1 MMRCDILS
9 LIVICMIRGG
19 STSVNGFKIKGGS
32 VGIEII
38 KPAPSGWPEWVDRHQ
53 FTVKDGR
60 DPLGL
65 ETITTDRIV
74 PLLVPGI
81 LALSGRA
88 RYVSLHL
95 FLLDEFARRRLEPT
109 AANQSIY
116 MRRCEYDFG
125 AAVLLCERCGAEAA
139 PVGAMTLRPIVR
151 RAEHEVPRGFSVDSD
166 LGGYGLYYRT
176 PLRELGLVTQRG
188 TPMDNRPIPIDLL
201 ASPRAEA
208 IADAFREAI
217 KDTAFYRQ
225 YFLGQEPIPRAVLQA
240 FARVGCLCRLAE
252 SPHEVDL
259 VRRAF
264 FEEWSGVDPEAVRRR
279 RQAFALMLRLA
290 ETTPEVFKD
299 EAWHRRATLAAL
311 ESTVG
316 ESSAWATT
324 VQRWAALY
332 GKEYYQ
338 DGLLVLWRGV
348 NRLGREHCPPDGM
361 PPSAFLDLV
370 RRRLSSASLPLGAG
384 TVALD
389 GSQPTNQVLN
399 EVARRTV
406 GQSLEDLRSAYVGSK
421 HALAGILM
429 LLALCDRARVMDTVS
444 DHSGWQEISRQGGN
458 SQPGLHGFISRF
470 RAHLSQGPVLADTL
484 AWLVQNF
491 VIRPHDQ
498 IATTKLP
505 DFTFRFR
512 LEGDRLKF
520 YDSPGIEF
528 GLADSRHSA
537 LSSLG
542 RDMDLWNDVDGIPRV
557 MAAGRDLVRAT
568 FI

>member
-1 MMRCDILS
+1 
-9 LIVICMIRGG
+9 V
-19 STSVNGFKIKGGS
+19 T
-32 VGIEII
+32 IELV
-38 KPAPSGWPEWVDRHQ
+38 KPAPVGWPEWIDRHQ

-109 AANQSIY
+109 ADNQSVY

-125 AAVLLCERCGAEAA
+125 AAVLLCERCGAGAA

-176 PLRELGLVTQRG
+176 PLRELGLVAQRG
-188 TPMDNRPIPIDLL
+188 TLMDDKPIPIDLL
-201 ASPRAEA
+201 ASPRAVA
-208 IADAFREAI
+208 IADAYREAI

-225 YFLGQEPIPRAVLQA
+225 YFLGQDPIPRAVLQD
-240 FARVGCLCRLAE
+240 FAKAGCLCRLVE

-259 VRRAF
+259 VKRAF
-264 FEEWSGVDPEAVRRR
+264 FEELGGVDPEAVRRR

-290 ETTPEVFKD
+290 ETTPEVLVD
-299 EAWHRRATLAAL
+299 QAWHRRATWAAL
-311 ESTVG
+311 EGTVG

-361 PPSAFLDLV
+361 PPAAFLDLV
-370 RRRLSSASLPLGAG
+370 QRQLSSAHLPIGAD

-389 GSQPTNQVLN
+389 GAQPTNQILN
-399 EVARRTV
+399 EVAQRTA
-406 GQSLEDLRSAYVGSK
+406 GLSLEDLRTRYVGSE
-421 HALAGILM
+421 HALARVLM
-429 LLALCDRARVMDTVS
+429 LLALIDRVRVTDTLPA
-444 DHSGWQEISRQGGN
+444 DSGWHEISRQGGN
-458 SQPGLHGFISRF
+458 SQPGLLGFVSRF
-470 RAHLSQGPVLADTL
+470 RIHLSQEPVLADTL
-484 AWLVQNF
+484 AWLVLNF
-491 VIRPHDQ
+491 VITAHDR

-512 LEGDRLKF
+512 LEGVRLRF
-520 YDSPGIEF
+520 YDSPGLEF
-528 GLADSRHSA
+528 NLADSRHPA

-542 RDMDLWNDVDGIPRV
+542 RDMGLWSDTGEVPCV
-557 MAAGRDLVRAT
+557 TAVGRDLVKGA
-568 FI
+568 FE

>member
-1 MMRCDILS
+1 M
-9 LIVICMIRGG
+9 
-19 STSVNGFKIKGGS
+19 T
-32 VGIEII
+32 IELV
-38 KPAPSGWPEWVDRHQ
+38 KPAPVGWPEWVDRHQ

-88 RYVSLHL
+88 RYVSIHL

-109 AANQSIY
+109 AANQSVY

-125 AAVLLCERCGAEAA
+125 AAVLLCERCGADAA

-151 RAEHEVPRGFSVDSD
+151 RAENEVPRGFSVDSD

-176 PLRELGLVTQRG
+176 PLRELGLVAQRG
-188 TPMDNRPIPIDLL
+188 SLMDEKPIPIDLL
-201 ASPRAEA
+201 ASPRAVA
-208 IADAFREAI
+208 IADAYREAI
-217 KDTAFYRQ
+217 KDTVFYRQ
-225 YFLGQEPIPRAVLQA
+225 YFLGQDPIPRAVLQD
-240 FARVGCLCRLAE
+240 FAKAGCLCRLVE
-252 SPHEVDL
+252 SPHEVSL
-259 VRRAF
+259 VRGAF
-264 FEEWSGVDPEAVRRR
+264 FEEWGGVDPETVRRR

-290 ETTPEVFKD
+290 ETAPEVLVD
-299 EAWHRRATLAAL
+299 QAQHRRATWAAL
-311 ESTVG
+311 EGIVG

-338 DGLLVLWRGV
+338 DGLLILWRAV
-348 NRLGREHCPPDGM
+348 NQLGREHCPPDGL

-370 RRRLSSASLPLGAG
+370 RRQLSSAYLRIGPD

-389 GSQPTNQVLN
+389 GSQPTDRVLN
-399 EVARRTV
+399 EVAQKTA
-406 GQSLEDLRSAYVGSK
+406 GLSLEDLRTKYVGSE
-421 HALAGILM
+421 HALAGVLM
-429 LLALCDRARVMDTVS
+429 LLALFDRVRVTDTLPA
-444 DHSGWQEISRQGGN
+444 DSGWHEISRQGGN
-458 SQPGLHGFISRF
+458 SQPGLLVFVSRF
-470 RAHLSQGPVLADTL
+470 RNHLSQRPVLADTL
-484 AWLVQNF
+484 AWLVRDF
-491 VIRPHDQ
+491 VITAHDR
-498 IATTKLP
+498 IATAKLP

-512 LEGDRLKF
+512 LEGGLLRF

-542 RDMDLWNDVDGIPRV
+542 RDMGLWSDTGGVPRIT
-557 MAAGRDLVRAT
+557 AAGHDLVRAT
-568 FI
+568 FK

>member
-1 MMRCDILS
+1 
-9 LIVICMIRGG
+9 V
-19 STSVNGFKIKGGS
+19 T
-32 VGIEII
+32 IELV
-38 KPAPSGWPEWVDRHQ
+38 KPASVGWPEWVDRHQ

-81 LALSGRA
+81 LALSDRA
-88 RYVSLHL
+88 RYVSVHL

-109 AANQSIY
+109 AANQSVY

-125 AAVLLCERCGAEAA
+125 AAVLLCERCGAEAT
-139 PVGAMTLRPIVR
+139 PVGTRTLRPIVR
-151 RAEHEVPRGFSVDSD
+151 LAKNEVPRGFSVDTD

-176 PLRELGLVTQRG
+176 PLRELGLVAQTG
-188 TPMDNRPIPIDLL
+188 TLMDEKPIPIDLL
-201 ASPRAEA
+201 ASSRAVA
-208 IADAFREAI
+208 IADAYREAV

-225 YFLGQEPIPRAVLQA
+225 YFLGQDPIPRAVLQD
-240 FARVGCLCRLAE
+240 FAKVGCLCRLVE
-252 SPHEVDL
+252 SPHEVGL
-259 VRRAF
+259 VRGAF
-264 FEEWSGVDPEAVRRR
+264 FEEWGGVDPETVRRR

-290 ETTPEVFKD
+290 ETTPEVLVD
-299 EAWHRRATLAAL
+299 QAQHRRATWAAL
-311 ESTVG
+311 EGTVG

-370 RRRLSSASLPLGAG
+370 RRQLSSASLRIGAD
-384 TVALD
+384 TIALD
-389 GSQPTNQVLN
+389 GTQPTNQVLN
-399 EVARRTV
+399 EVAQRTA
-406 GQSLEDLRSAYVGSK
+406 GLSLEDLRTEYVGSE
-421 HALAGILM
+421 HALAGVLM
-429 LLALCDRARVMDTVS
+429 QLALFDRVRVTDTLPA
-444 DHSGWQEISRQGGN
+444 DSGWHEISRQGGN
-458 SQPGLHGFISRF
+458 SQPGLLGFVSRF
-470 RAHLSQGPVLADTL
+470 RSHLSQEPVLADTL
-484 AWLVQNF
+484 AWLVRDF
-491 VIRPHDQ
+491 VITAHDR
-498 IATTKLP
+498 IATAKLP

-512 LEGDRLKF
+512 LEGGRLRF

-542 RDMDLWNDVDGIPRV
+542 HDMGLWSDTGGVPRV
-557 MAAGRDLVRAT
+557 TAAGSDLVRGA
-568 FI
+568 FE